1 MFDFIRQAFHLEGD
15 VFLVPFLVE
24 VDEVGPQ
31 LGLGDVF
38 AVLALNILND
48 CFVKIY
54 PWIIG
59 QNCKDSLFI

>member
-15 VFLVPFLVE
+15 VLLVPFLVE

-38 AVLALNILND
+38 ALLSLNILNN

-54 PWIIG
+54 PWIMPE
-59 QNCKDSLFI
+59 F

>member
-15 VFLVPFLVE
+15 VLLVPFLVE

-54 PWIIG
+54 P
-59 QNCKDSLFI
+59 